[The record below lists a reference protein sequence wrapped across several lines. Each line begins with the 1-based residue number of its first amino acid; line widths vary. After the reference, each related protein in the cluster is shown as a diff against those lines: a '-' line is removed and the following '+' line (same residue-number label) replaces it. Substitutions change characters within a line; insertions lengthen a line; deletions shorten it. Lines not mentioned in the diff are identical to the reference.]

1 MILRGHLAIAEAL
14 IKQHE
19 GLSLTPYKCPAG
31 RLTIGYGRNLED
43 KGLSVSE
50 CEHLLAND
58 IYECEA
64 DLRRFPY
71 WARLND
77 RQKAGLLN
85 LRYNV
90 GGAGYRS
97 FKRMNAALEA
107 ENFEQA
113 AAEVIQSK
121 YAEQVGRRAQ
131 DIADLLQ
138 MDDY

>member
-1 MILRGHLAIAEAL
+1 MKSHLVLAERL
-14 IKQHE
+14 IKDHE
-19 GLSLTPYKCPAG
+19 GLRRTVYTCPAG
-31 RLTIGYGRNLED
+31 KLTIGYGRNLED
-43 KGLSVSE
+43 NGLSVSE
-50 CEHLLAND
+50 CEYLLAND